1 MSLVLVFN
9 HSDTCVVSCPCVSL
23 IPIPVQPAIS
33 LVNTNDLF
41 NDICYVIIEKRW
53 ALITEG

>member
-9 HSDTCVVSCPCVSL
+9 RSDTGMVSYPCVSL
-23 IPIPVQPAIS
+23 IPIPVQSAIS

-41 NDICYVIIEKRW
+41 NDIYYVIIEKRW